1 MENFYMF
8 AMGTTLLVLSAG
20 MIMIIIDEFRNR

>member
-8 AMGTTLLVLSAG
+8 TMGTTLLVLSVG

>member
-8 AMGTTLLVLSAG
+8 AMGTMLLVISVG